1 MTNMLNQ
8 KYFSIAVLLFLSV
21 LCFQPTTSHAQ
32 YAISDLCI
40 ELPQP
45 YRDCEVIEASLLIQ
59 TPEGVLYRISRMNW
73 EQGYSVS
80 LADSD
85 PMYNVIP
92 IYWGEGYVDSALSRI
107 KEMWTEVKAYVIEIL
122 QKIRDMMGIV
132 GVIVLFVCS
141 GILTY
146 FLNVA
151 FPAFPAG
158 WTFYTVFILLS
169 FGWIYL
175 TSIYSSVIYASGILI
190 VPHLL
195 IALLGFAYSKTFGRL
210 KRTTKT
216 D

>member
-21 LCFQPTTSHAQ
+21 LSFQPTTSHAQ

-40 ELPQP
+40 ELPQS

-73 EQGYSVS
+73 EEGYTVS
-80 LADSD
+80 FADSD
-85 PMYNVIP
+85 SMYNVVP
-92 IYWGEGYVDSALSRI
+92 IYWGQSYVESALSRI
-107 KEMWTEVKAYVIEIL
+107 KEMWAEVKGYVIEIL

-132 GVIVLFVCS
+132 GVVVLFVCS
-141 GILTY
+141 GVLTY
-146 FLNVA
+146 FLNIA

-158 WTFYTVFILLS
+158 WTFYSVFLLLS

-195 IALLGFAYSKTFGRL
+195 IALLVFAYRRTLGRF

-216 D
+216 G